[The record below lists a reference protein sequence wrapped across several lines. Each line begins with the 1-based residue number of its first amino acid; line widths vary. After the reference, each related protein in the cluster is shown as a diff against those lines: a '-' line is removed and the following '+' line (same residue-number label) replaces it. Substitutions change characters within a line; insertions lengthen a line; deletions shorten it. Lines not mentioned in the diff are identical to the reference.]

1 MPAKKPSKGKGAA
14 VMGRPTIW
22 TQQIEDDICKL
33 LRAGSYVETAVE
45 MGGISKVTFYS
56 WCKQAKKGD
65 SVYIDFLNAVK
76 RAVAEGET
84 RDLLRIDAFGA
95 ENWQA
100 IAWKLERRMPHKWG
114 RRDREVVHR
123 DEIPE
128 DATAAFDPSL
138 LSIPELKQLSELSQQ
153 VEELHKK
160 GLPADVLEAEFT
172 VISDKAT
179 SNGKGNV
186 NGKK

>member
-1 MPAKKPSKGKGAA
+1 MPAKKPSKNKG
-14 VMGRPTIW
+14 GRPLGSTIW
-22 TQQIEDDICKL
+22 TQEIEDTICKL

-56 WCKQAKKGD
+56 WCKQAKHGD
-65 SVYIDFLNAVK
+65 PVYVGFLNAVK

-84 RDLLRIDAFGA
+84 RDLLRIDAAGV

-114 RRDREVVHR
+114 RREREAVHR

-128 DATAAFDPSL
+128 ATGPAFDPSL

-172 VISDKAT
+172 AISDKAT
-179 SNGKGNV
+179 SNGKGEA
-186 NGKK
+186 G